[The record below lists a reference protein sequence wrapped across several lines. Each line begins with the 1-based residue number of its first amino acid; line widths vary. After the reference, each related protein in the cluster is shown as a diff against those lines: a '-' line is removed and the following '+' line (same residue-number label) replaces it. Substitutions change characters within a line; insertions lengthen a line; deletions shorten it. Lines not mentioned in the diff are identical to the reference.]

1 MFRKMPR
8 RLKKMKKDLFRIL
21 IIVVNFSQIG
31 TSLPSVFNVK
41 WPSNYL
47 RLLDVLNVFNINVLE
62 LTGASCATKIDH
74 SAKLL
79 AMACFPMVLVCF
91 GALKYC
97 QGRCRSRSR
106 IVHSDQKTHAKL
118 WGHAVE
124 QAFDVIDH
132 EGDELIEPEELVHFF
147 IHLDQK
153 ITKQQA
159 ADKIRAWTKNKNA
172 LGLTRTQFVAVFTA
186 DADKHELATRQQQ
199 NNAIAW
205 TDAFLTVS
213 KALSAVGELMFAI
226 HAPVS
231 AAAFEW
237 FWFVQLGDE
246 YVLRVDPTILRDDDR
261 WTAML
266 PVALFVLFVL
276 TLGLP
281 LFMSGWLWYHRKE
294 LDGVA
299 SLSRFGW
306 SYDRYNA
313 GVEWW
318 GIHEILR
325 KAILTGLLIY
335 IPSVSLRVCVAL
347 IVSIFAVVNLN

>member
-1 MFRKMPR
+1 
-8 RLKKMKKDLFRIL
+8 
-21 IIVVNFSQIG
+21 
-31 TSLPSVFNVK
+31 
-41 WPSNYL
+41 
-47 RLLDVLNVFNINVLE
+47 
-62 LTGASCATKIDH
+62 
-74 SAKLL
+74 
-79 AMACFPMVLVCF
+79 
-91 GALKYC
+91 
-97 QGRCRSRSR
+97 
-106 IVHSDQKTHAKL
+106 
-118 WGHAVE
+118 
-124 QAFDVIDH
+124 
-132 EGDELIEPEELVHFF
+132 LIEPEELVNFF